1 MPVWRDFFSL
11 FPTYVGV
18 IRNGNA
24 RFSVSDSVPH
34 VCGGDPVRVNVVVL
48 ISGCSPRMW
57 GWSLL
62 RHAHWVRHFLFPTHV
77 GVILR
82 WLWRLF
88 FHKLLFPTSVGVIL
102 KLVEPEACV
111 VAVPHVCGSDPCIT
125 CYHRLFKDCS
135 VPHVCGG
142 DPSNQLAY
150 NFAVP
155 HECGGKS
162 N

>member
-11 FPTYVGV
+11 FPTCVGGDLHCDYVAVSLFAVPHVCGGWSNRQRESIVDDYCSPRVWGV
-18 IRNGNA
+18 ILPNELFA
-24 RFSVSDSVPH
+24 TQQKPVPH
-34 VCGGDPVRVNVVVL
+34 VCGGDPLSWRNNDYKKL
-48 ISGCSPRMW
+48 CSPRVW

-102 KLVEPEACV
+102 AIYSCV
-111 VAVPHVCGSDPCIT
+111 
-125 CYHRLFKDCS
+125 L
-135 VPHVCGG
+135 
-142 DPSNQLAY
+142 
-150 NFAVP
+150 
-155 HECGGKS
+155 
-162 N
+162 